1 MIILPVRPSPNSM
14 EESLLDPGFAQRG
27 AATVRVNRPGSKW
40 RIAFT
45 FPLMTV
51 DASRALNSRLK
62 RAKRQTL
69 QINIPILV
77 DQGIPGSP
85 VVNGAGQAGTTL
97 AVRGFEPNYHAKEDF
112 WLTVVEA
119 DGTAYLHS
127 MAETV
132 TADASGNATL
142 EIEPPLRAP
151 FADGDI
157 VHFGKPFMQGF
168 MDGDAYTRTVP
179 GNKLVVLAVSVEE
192 YK

>member
-1 MIILPVRPSPNSM
+1 MITLPVKPSPNSM
-14 EESLLDPGFAQRG
+14 EESLLDFGFAQRG
-27 AATVRVNRPGSKW
+27 AATVRVDRPGSRW

-51 DASRALNSRLK
+51 DASRAMNSRLK

-69 QINIPILV
+69 QIDIPILV

-85 VVNGAGQAGTTL
+85 VVDGAGQAGTTL

-112 WLTVVEA
+112 WFTVVEA

-132 TADASGNATL
+132 TADMSGNATL

-151 FADGDI
+151 FPDGAVI
-157 VHFGKPFMQGF
+157 HFGKPFMQGF
-168 MDGDAYTRTVP
+168 MEGDAYTRAVP
-179 GNKLVVLAVSVEE
+179 GNKLVVLAVTVEE

>member
-1 MIILPVRPSPNSM
+1 MITLPARSMPNSM
-14 EESLLDPGFAQRG
+14 EESLLDFGFAQRG
-27 AATVRVNRPGSKW
+27 AATVRVDRPGSRW

-45 FPLMTV
+45 FPLMTI

-69 QINIPILV
+69 QINIPMLI

-85 VVNGAGQAGTTL
+85 VVDGAGQSGTTL
-97 AVRGFEPNYHAKEDF
+97 AVRGFEPSYYAKEDF
-112 WLTVVEA
+112 WLTIVEA

-132 TADASGNATL
+132 TADGSGDAVL

-168 MDGDAYTRTVP
+168 IDGDTYTRIVP
-179 GNKLVVLAVSVEE
+179 GNKLVTLGVMVEE